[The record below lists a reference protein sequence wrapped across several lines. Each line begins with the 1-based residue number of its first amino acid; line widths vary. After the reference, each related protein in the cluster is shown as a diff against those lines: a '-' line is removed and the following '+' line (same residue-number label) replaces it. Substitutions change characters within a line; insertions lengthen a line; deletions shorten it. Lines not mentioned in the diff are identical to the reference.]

1 LKPVLW
7 FFKKGDKAL
16 GLKQLKEVSYNAFYT
31 RTEAMVWL
39 MRILNSYEN
48 DQLRA
53 FQISEYLHQTYPNNP
68 YFDRYYA
75 RMLYSMGRFTQAEPA
90 CKSILMKID
99 SGQLGYE
106 ATSGR
111 YASFFLGQIYEARKK
126 LDEAKRYYQMCM
138 KFAEQIDAVESG
150 YYLYSMIALGE
161 IAERQ
166 GNKAEA
172 KKWFKDVKKKADRKD
187 EAFKDAKRRLKRM
200 EKGD

>member
-1 LKPVLW
+1 LW

-16 GLKQLKEVSYNAFYT
+16 GLKQLTEVSYNAFYT

-48 DQLRA
+48 DQPRA
-53 FQISEYLHQTYPNNP
+53 FQISEYLHTSYPNNP

-75 RMLYSMGRFTQAEPA
+75 RMLYSMGKFTQAEPA

-99 SGQLGYE
+99 SGQVGYE

-111 YASFFLGQIYEARKK
+111 YAAFFLGQIYEARQK
-126 LDEAKRYYQMCM
+126 LDDAKEYYLLCM
-138 KFAEQIDAVESG
+138 KFAEQIGSTDSG

-161 IAERQ
+161 IAGRQ
-166 GNKAEA
+166 GNRAEA
-172 KKWFKDVKKKADRKD
+172 RRWFKEAKDKADRKD
-187 EAFKDAKRRLKRM
+187 EAFKEAKSRLKRM
-200 EKGD
+200 EKVD